1 MSVNNKINTIF
12 LITIFFLCIVAY
24 VVSPSIFSIITE
36 AESRPIEAIECN
48 NNNFNINN
56 GQGSSSSINNEDN
69 NNHIESKD
77 GSIADSG
84 TLEEEFVNNN
94 NGICENFNLNEPTA
108 VKDVEG
114 DAVLGSNDSNGIGH
128 QPSIDISNNYI
139 NNKLDNCHTISNQD
153 QTDIDNDN
161 RGNICDFT
169 SNNIPSLYA
178 QATIPDFNFAAVGDW
193 GNGVNA
199 QNTINNIQLGNP
211 ELVLGL
217 GDYAYESNLA
227 DITSWWNRFISAGLD
242 QKWYG
247 ALGNHDDDM
256 SPAGDM
262 NEYQNKFPNQNS
274 WYFSFDYQ
282 NIHFLVIDTESQYT
296 IGSPQYNFIKND
308 LSTANSNSNI
318 KWKVV
323 IFHNLMYSSNSDHS
337 PISSLRDALHPLF
350 DQYKVDMVIQG
361 HNHYYQRMFPLKYAG
376 ISGGDSPI
384 ITTTNTTNYKNPDG
398 QIYLVIGTGG
408 QALYTPGPA
417 KPYTVTQIK
426 DFGHLN
432 IDVVENGNKLVAK
445 FLNNAGTI
453 KDTFTITK
461 PNLISP
467 PPTTL
472 EICNNGIDDD
482 GDTLVDSQ
490 DPDCNSTVTQTLVI
504 IMNHF

>member
-12 LITIFFLCIVAY
+12 LITIFFLCIGAY

-56 GQGSSSSINNEDN
+56 SQGSSSSINNKDN

-114 DAVLGSNDSNGIGH
+114 DTVLGSNDSNGIGH

-178 QATIPDFNFAAVGDW
+178 QAIIPDFNFAAAGDW
-193 GNGVNA
+193 GNGINA

-227 DITSWWNRFISAGLD
+227 DITSWWNRFISAGLA
-242 QKWYG
+242 QNG
-247 ALGNHDDDM
+247 TAL
-256 SPAGDM
+256 S
-262 NEYQNKFPNQNS
+262 E
-274 WYFSFDYQ
+274 
-282 NIHFLVIDTESQYT
+282 
-296 IGSPQYNFIKND
+296 
-308 LSTANSNSNI
+308 
-318 KWKVV
+318 
-323 IFHNLMYSSNSDHS
+323 
-337 PISSLRDALHPLF
+337 
-350 DQYKVDMVIQG
+350 
-361 HNHYYQRMFPLKYAG
+361 
-376 ISGGDSPI
+376 
-384 ITTTNTTNYKNPDG
+384 ITTT
-398 QIYLVIGTGG
+398 I
-408 QALYTPGPA
+408 
-417 KPYTVTQIK
+417 
-426 DFGHLN
+426 
-432 IDVVENGNKLVAK
+432 
-445 FLNNAGTI
+445 
-453 KDTFTITK
+453 
-461 PNLISP
+461 
-467 PPTTL
+467 
-472 EICNNGIDDD
+472 
-482 GDTLVDSQ
+482 
-490 DPDCNSTVTQTLVI
+490 
-504 IMNHF
+504 